1 MKLADVFSAG
11 RTPQRKS
18 GPTQTRDGA
27 GCAAFLPAGRL
38 RYLREGG
45 NLRIRLMRT
54 PVGNDETLVADL
66 LAIDPALR
74 HRLEDRG
81 GVSSIGR
88 GLAVKGNINAT
99 THLVV
104 DGHVE
109 GQINAP
115 EHGVAVGT
123 HGTLRSDI
131 FAQSITVR
139 GNVKGNL
146 TATRSVKILADG
158 RVEGRLVAPR
168 LAIDEGAVFN
178 GQVDPKRAE
187 AAAAVQLHRL
197 KTRTSRAGS

>member
-1 MKLADVFSAG
+1 
-11 RTPQRKS
+11 
-18 GPTQTRDGA
+18 
-27 GCAAFLPAGRL
+27 
-38 RYLREGG
+38 
-45 NLRIRLMRT
+45 MRP
-54 PVGNDETLVADL
+54 PVGKDETLVADL
-66 LAIDPALR
+66 LAIDPASR
-74 HRLEDRG
+74 QGLEDRG

-88 GLAVKGNINAT
+88 GLAIKGNINAT

-104 DGHVE
+104 DGRVD

-115 EHGVAVGT
+115 EHGVAIGT
-123 HGTLRSDI
+123 HGKLRSDI

-158 RVEGRLVAPR
+158 HVEGRLVAPR

-187 AAAAVQLHRL
+187 SAAAVKRHRL
-197 KTRTSRAGS
+197 KAGASKTAS

>member
-1 MKLADVFSAG
+1 
-11 RTPQRKS
+11 
-18 GPTQTRDGA
+18 
-27 GCAAFLPAGRL
+27 
-38 RYLREGG
+38 
-45 NLRIRLMRT
+45 MRP

-74 HRLEDRG
+74 QRLEDRG
-81 GVSSIGR
+81 GVSLIGR
-88 GLAVKGNINAT
+88 GLEIKGNINAR

-104 DGHVE
+104 DGHVD

-123 HGTLRSDI
+123 QGKLKSDI

-139 GNVKGNL
+139 GDVKGNL

-168 LAIDEGAVFN
+168 LVIDDGAVFN
-178 GQVDPKRAE
+178 GRVDPGLSE
-187 AAAAVQLHRL
+187 AAAAVQRHRL
-197 KTRTSRAGS
+197 KTGASKAAS

>member
-1 MKLADVFSAG
+1 
-11 RTPQRKS
+11 
-18 GPTQTRDGA
+18 
-27 GCAAFLPAGRL
+27 
-38 RYLREGG
+38 
-45 NLRIRLMRT
+45 MRP

-74 HRLEDRG
+74 QGLEDRG

-88 GLAVKGNINAT
+88 GVAIKGSINAT
-99 THLVV
+99 THLVIEGRV
-104 DGHVE
+104 D

-123 HGTLRSDI
+123 HGKLKSDI

-158 RVEGRLVAPR
+158 RVEGRLTAPR
-168 LAIDEGAVFN
+168 LAIDDGAVFN
-178 GQVDPKRAE
+178 GRVDPNLAD
-187 AAAAVQLHRL
+187 AAAAVKRHRL
-197 KTRTSRAGS
+197 KAGASKTAS